1 MRHRDSRPYRRSD
14 WRSFILPGVLGVGVT
29 VGIGALAL
37 NDPPRLLHVPQPA
50 ERPIHASKAAERRH
64 EIPPPFPSPAE
75 VEQRPRKQVVFTD
88 ANYTPKPA
96 ANVVRG
102 ERTLGIDPPPRKK
115 EVGVIAGIKE
125 APRVSDACWPYKPGS
140 IERRNCKM
148 AVELSRR

>member
-1 MRHRDSRPYRRSD
+1 QTARRHS
-14 WRSFILPGVLGVGVT
+14 L
-29 VGIGALAL
+29 
-37 NDPPRLLHVPQPA
+37 
-50 ERPIHASKAAERRH
+50 ASKASDRRNK
-64 EIPPPFPSPAE
+64 IPPPFPSPAE

-125 APRVSDACWPYKPGS
+125 APRVSDARWPHKPGS